1 MIGYILVFNLMD
13 AIYQDLIGGL
23 IAEYTNTMGPIFWVF
38 VTLAFIMP
46 LVNRIGILPVS
57 IIVGMWWGTFLYV
70 LPAVALNIGMAIMAL
85 AGMSILVVLFF
96 ARRRQ
101 YG

>member
-1 MIGYILVFNLMD
+1 
-13 AIYQDLIGGL
+13 
-23 IAEYTNTMGPIFWVF
+23 MGPIFWVF
-38 VTLAFIMP
+38 VTLAFMLP
-46 LVNRIGILPVS
+46 LVNRLGIMPVM
-57 IIVGMWWGTFLYV
+57 IIAGMWWSTFLYI

>member
-1 MIGYILVFNLMD
+1 MIEPFLVFNLLD
-13 AIYQDLIGGL
+13 AIYQDLLGGL
-23 IAEYTNTMGPIFWVF
+23 IAEYTDTMGPIFWVF
-38 VTLAFIMP
+38 VTLAFTLP
-46 LVNRIGILPVS
+46 LVNRIGILPVA
-57 IIVGMWWGTFLYV
+57 IIIGMWWGTLLYI